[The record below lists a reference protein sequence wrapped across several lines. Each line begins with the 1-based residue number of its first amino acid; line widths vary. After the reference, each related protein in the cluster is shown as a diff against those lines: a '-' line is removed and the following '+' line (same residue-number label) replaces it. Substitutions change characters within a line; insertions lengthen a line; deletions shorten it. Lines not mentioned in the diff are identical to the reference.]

1 MTRHFKRALRIKL
14 EINTTSVSLDK
25 TTKGFVFK
33 DLGDLD
39 KGTSKYNSK
48 RATKGTNS
56 SYRLKHKRTVI
67 KIYLR
72 CLPTRPCPSG
82 IT

>member
-1 MTRHFKRALRIKL
+1 MTRHFQRSLRIKL

-25 TTKGFVFK
+25 TTKIFVFK

-48 RATKGTNS
+48 RG
-56 SYRLKHKRTVI
+56 H
-67 KIYLR
+67 
-72 CLPTRPCPSG
+72 
-82 IT
+82 